1 MIIRSK
7 FKTMIIIII
16 NIIFIHLLTNLQPVW
31 HSGNGIRH
39 INKVMLSRAWL
50 VLGLVM
56 TFGGPEWPG

>member
-7 FKTMIIIII
+7 F
-16 NIIFIHLLTNLQPVW
+16 NIIFIHLLTNLQPAW
-31 HSGNGIRH
+31 HSGNDIRH